1 MRPIL
6 STTILFGLG
15 VTLAGCPDAKDER
28 NRTEDAGER
37 LENRTERAGER
48 LEQGVERAGERIENG
63 ADRAGERIERGLERT
78 DQRLEDPE
86 PGERP
91 EHELHGND
99 ERDR

>member
-6 STTILFGLG
+6 STTIVLGLG
-15 VTLAGCPDAKDER
+15 LTLAGCPDPKDER
-28 NRTEDAGER
+28 NRMEDAGDR

-48 LEQGVERAGERIENG
+48 IEQGAERAGERIEQG
-63 ADRAGERIERGLERT
+63 VDRAGERIERGLERT
-78 DQRLEDPE
+78 DQRLEDPG

-91 EHELHGND
+91 EHELHKTN